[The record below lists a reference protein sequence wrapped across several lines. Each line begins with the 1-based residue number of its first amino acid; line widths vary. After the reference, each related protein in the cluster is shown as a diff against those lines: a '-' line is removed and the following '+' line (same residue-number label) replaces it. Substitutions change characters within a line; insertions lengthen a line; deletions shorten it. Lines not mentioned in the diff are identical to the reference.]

1 MELKADTYEFLI
13 DALERKLKKKKTK
26 IKKLK
31 EYLQEEH
38 NQKVAILKERNE
50 LRNMLKQSEKK
61 IVPSEESKYGN
72 I

>member
-1 MELKADTYEFLI
+1 MELKAETYEFLI

-38 NQKVAILKERNE
+38 NQKVALLKERNE
-50 LRNMLKQSEKK
+50 LRKRLEQSEKK
-61 IVPSEESKYGN
+61 IISPEESKYGN